1 MAHANWVI
9 GGELNEVTLRSVARK
24 KECST
29 QELVTV
35 GRHPAQARGGVS
47 RRQHLRRELGRRS
60 SCWP

>member
-35 GRHPAQARGGVS
+35 GRHPAQAR
-47 RRQHLRRELGRRS
+47 
-60 SCWP
+60 